1 MGFETMRV
9 KIRKPMTDRARAMII
24 KELED
29 LKAQGFDPTAVLA
42 QSEVHSWAGVFP
54 IKVNGQGALGTSK
67 QAQLEARNAEV
78 ARRFAEKGVVDEQQ
92 R

>member
-1 MGFETMRV
+1 MACVGPDN
-9 KIRKPMTDRARAMII
+9 PM
-24 KELED
+24 
-29 LKAQGFDPTAVLA
+29 
-42 QSEVHSWAGVFP
+42 VFP